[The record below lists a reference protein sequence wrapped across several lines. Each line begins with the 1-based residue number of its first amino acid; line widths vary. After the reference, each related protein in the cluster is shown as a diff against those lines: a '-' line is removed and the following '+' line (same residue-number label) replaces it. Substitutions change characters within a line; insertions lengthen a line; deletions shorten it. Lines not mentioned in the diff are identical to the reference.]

1 MTVYCDYCGH
11 KAALVDDS
19 EIYGRSF
26 GHTAYLCRNCGAYV
40 GCHGRTDKPLG
51 RLADATLRKW
61 KMAAH
66 ASFDPLWKTGPFR
79 GRRKAAYGWLA
90 GQMGLPVEKTHIGMF
105 ISTHAPAGGATAIF
119 HKSVMRFC
127 GKLPKDDTVLCLAS
141 FGFPRRDPKAVY
153 LAWISCANLPQK
165 CVREGLALKDQGT
178 SCFHEGLASH
188 AFDPVLV

>member
-66 ASFDPLWKTGPFR
+66 ASFDPLWKP
-79 GRRKAAYGWLA
+79 GRS
-90 GQMGLPVEKTHIGMF
+90 V
-105 ISTHAPAGGATAIF
+105 GGAKPPTAGSLDKWDF
-119 HKSVMRFC
+119 RSRRRTSVCLTCLSVRKSSRLLKKEISKMLNFD
-127 GKLPKDDTVLCLAS
+127 KKDAH
-141 FGFPRRDPKAVY
+141 VY
-153 LAWISCANLPQK
+153 PFDESPGAGIIMDVDLEQLI
-165 CVREGLALKDQGT
+165 RESERLRVCEAILHSKTSATHSKPFWECPAL
-178 SCFHEGLASH
+178 L
-188 AFDPVLV
+188 